1 MLRFAFLIVLAL
13 PALASAT
20 LVPMVAE
27 AIVPEL
33 CPILAVAGDLAAKIA
48 EAASRLKVVFALPEP
63 KLNPATLNPVH
74 QVIGK

>member
-1 MLRFAFLIVLAL
+1 
-13 PALASAT
+13 
-20 LVPMVAE
+20 MVAE

-48 EAASRLKVVFALPEP
+48 EAAPRLKVVIALPEP
-63 KLNPATLNPVH
+63 KLNLATLNLVR

>member
-1 MLRFAFLIVLAL
+1 MA
-13 PALASAT
+13 
-20 LVPMVAE
+20 AE

>member
-1 MLRFAFLIVLAL
+1 
-13 PALASAT
+13 
-20 LVPMVAE
+20 MVAE

-48 EAASRLKVVFALPEP
+48 EAAPRLKVVIALPEP
-63 KLNPATLNPVH
+63 KLNLATLNLVRR